1 MHTLTHD
8 VTIAAAPSLTVRLAG
23 HLVRGC
29 EWLDQVLERRRQRR
43 ALGALDGRLLAD
55 IGVSR
60 AEALHESTKPFWK
73 E

>member
-8 VTIAAAPSLTVRLAG
+8 TTLLTSHSLTARLAAR
-23 HLVRGC
+23 LVAGC
-29 EWLDQVLERRRQRR
+29 EWLDDALERRRQRR

>member
-8 VTIAAAPSLTVRLAG
+8 VTIAAAPSLMARLARQ
-23 HLVRGC
+23 LVRGC

-60 AEALHESTKPFWK
+60 AEALHESGKPFWK